1 MIQVMEIHHV
11 IKSYVLASMR
21 NQSTVLVSPA
31 QFDSQFTGSSKAQ
44 KSDQTRNLPQ
54 DSSCIPQ
61 LLFII

>member
-1 MIQVMEIHHV
+1 MMIQVMEIHHV

-44 KSDQTRNLPQ
+44 KSDQTRNLP
-54 DSSCIPQ
+54 
-61 LLFII
+61 L